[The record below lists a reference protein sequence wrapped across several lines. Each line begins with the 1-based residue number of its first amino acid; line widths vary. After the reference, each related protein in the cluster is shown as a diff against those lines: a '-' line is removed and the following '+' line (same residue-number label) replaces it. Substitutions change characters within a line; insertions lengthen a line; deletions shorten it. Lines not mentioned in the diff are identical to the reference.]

1 MMDNLNLKPQSPD
14 EVKTMMWTGKISV
27 KCSICLL
34 VARKLTIT

>member
-14 EVKTMMWTGKISV
+14 GQGKISV